1 MYKSILVILATI
13 FAIIFA
19 ASTGQGQHG
28 ALVGLSPDE
37 SINPLPE
44 DRFTAQPAK
53 CRNVGKDCVAGE
65 FLAIFKNGNNIPV
78 DLGNEVKVFLNS
90 PDLSGSPVTFTA
102 VETYQLATPAMS
114 SPAPYDVCG
123 GILLRIKFTP
133 VDKVNEA
140 MQFVSEKLPP
150 GGPGGPLVSRSTILG
165 IQPLGGTRPN
175 PSAAPESKPT
185 ASVPDA
191 TMMIGAQ
198 ASVIRNNQLLPPVI
212 VAVLDTGWNNVPGTI
227 TVASNLA
234 WGISDLDSRP
244 FPPPKGLTT
253 GLVDDD
259 LIGPNGIGHGTPIAS
274 IIGSKD
280 ESIGAAP
287 NAQIVPIKICDKDGA
302 CNEAS
307 AIIGTCYALSV
318 NASVINMSFAGRTP
332 LPDAAGEIHMP
343 IFEGLINDA
352 ARAGALVVAAAGNS
366 RDDTFIA
373 AHPNETVDN
382 EAFYPAIIS
391 SGPADKELG
400 ATPPKL
406 GAGMLSVGA
415 IFTNLKYAA
424 FATYNNRVDLAA
436 PGSWVRVMGKDGKIK
451 STSNGVN
458 VSGTSFA
465 AAYVSGAAALLIGHN
480 AVLQTPDRDFTA
492 VKLAKLITDK
502 NVINTTDSG
511 CLRTIAG
518 SSECGA
524 GTLDV
529 FKAWKK
535 QGL

>member
-1 MYKSILVILATI
+1 MYKSIPVILAAI
-13 FAIIFA
+13 LVIIFA

-28 ALVGLSPDE
+28 ALARLSPDE
-37 SINPLPE
+37 SVNPLPE
-44 DRFTAQPAK
+44 ERFNTRPTG
-53 CRNVGKDCVAGE
+53 CRNVGRDCVPGE
-65 FLAIFKNGNNIPV
+65 FLAILRKDPAG
-78 DLGNEVKVFLNS
+78 DLTVNTVQAFLTS
-90 PDLSGSPVTFTA
+90 LTGSPFTFKVRA
-102 VETYQLATPAMS
+102 YELETPTGILPVGEK
-114 SPAPYDVCG
+114 YDVCG
-123 GILLRIKFTP
+123 QILLRISFTP
-133 VDKVNEA
+133 ENKVNEA
-140 MQFVSEKLPP
+140 MLFVWNAIQSINPMTH
-150 GGPGGPLVSRSTILG
+150 PLISKSTILG
-165 IQPLGGTRPN
+165 IQPVGVTRPN
-175 PSAAPESKPT
+175 PSAAPESKPI

-280 ESIGAAP
+280 ESIGVAP
-287 NAQIVPIKICDKDGA
+287 NAQIVPIKICDKEGA

-318 NASVINMSFAGRTP
+318 NASVVNMSFAGRTP
-332 LPDAAGEIHMP
+332 LPDAAGEIHIP
-343 IFEGLINDA
+343 IFEALINDA

-373 AHPNETVDN
+373 AHPNETAEN

-391 SGPADKELG
+391 SGPADKDLG
-400 ATPPKL
+400 AMPPKL

-415 IFTNLKYAA
+415 IFTNLQYAA

-436 PGSWVRVMGKDGKIK
+436 PGSWVRVMGGDGKIK
-451 STSNGVN
+451 SISSNVN

-511 CLRTIAG
+511 CLRTIVG

-529 FKAWKK
+529 FKAWVA
-535 QGL
+535 QGP